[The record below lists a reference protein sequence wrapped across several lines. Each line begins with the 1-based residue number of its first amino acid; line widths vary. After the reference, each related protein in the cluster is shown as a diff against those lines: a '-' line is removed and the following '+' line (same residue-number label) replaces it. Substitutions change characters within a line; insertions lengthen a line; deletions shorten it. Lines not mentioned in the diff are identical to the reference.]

1 MGVAT
6 EVKNMS
12 AQWRIPPLP
21 LPQSLYKGTV
31 YKLFGTHTFNS
42 SIILC
47 LDLNKN
53 VHSNKSEEYIPLNI
67 RWIIVVWFMNIHVQ
81 TK

>member
-31 YKLFGTHTFNS
+31 YKLFGTHTFYF
-42 SIILC
+42 
-47 LDLNKN
+47 LD
-53 VHSNKSEEYIPLNI
+53 H
-67 RWIIVVWFMNIHVQ
+67 IVPRLE
-81 TK
+81 